1 MTVAAG
7 VTAYSSTG
15 LQASTTYTYRV
26 RANNVGGSSAYSNE
40 AFATTQTETPP
51 AAPSTLVA
59 TAVSSSR
66 IDLSWSD
73 NSDNEA
79 GFTVERCTNSPCSD
93 AFVPIA
99 TVAAGVTAYSNTGL
113 QASTT
118 YTYRVRASN
127 VGGSSDYSNTA
138 SATTQTASQTTLS
151 AMGYKTQ
158 GLQKA
163 DLTWSGATSTTVD
176 LYRNGVKITTTPND
190 GFHTDNINARGGGG
204 YTYRVCEAGTNI
216 CSNDATISF

>member
-1 MTVAAG
+1 MA
-7 VTAYSSTG
+7 
-15 LQASTTYTYRV
+15 
-26 RANNVGGSSAYSNE
+26 
-40 AFATTQTETPP
+40 
-51 AAPSTLVA
+51 
-59 TAVSSSR
+59 
-66 IDLSWSD
+66 
-73 NSDNEA
+73 
-79 GFTVERCTNSPCSD
+79 
-93 AFVPIA
+93 
-99 TVAAGVTAYSNTGL
+99 
-113 QASTT
+113 
-118 YTYRVRASN
+118 
-127 VGGSSDYSNTA
+127 
-138 SATTQTASQTTLS
+138 LS